1 MWINNLKKTYYLLG
15 DSMLKNLLFS
25 LLYFILFIIIANI
38 FITLFNYFNI
48 LNIGIIKILK
58 FLIPISAIAINS
70 YILGKKSVKKGFLEG
85 LKLGSVIVIIFLLIT
100 LATNTFNYKS
110 LIYYL
115 VMILVSILSSMLGI
129 NRREEKNA

>member
-1 MWINNLKKTYYLLG
+1 MNKELEKTYYLLG

-25 LLYFILFIIIANI
+25 ILYFILFIIIANI

-85 LKLGSVIVIIFLLIT
+85 LKLGSLIVIIFLLIT
-100 LATNTFNYKS
+100 LVTNTFNYKS

-115 VMILVSILSSMLGI
+115 VMILISILSSMLGI